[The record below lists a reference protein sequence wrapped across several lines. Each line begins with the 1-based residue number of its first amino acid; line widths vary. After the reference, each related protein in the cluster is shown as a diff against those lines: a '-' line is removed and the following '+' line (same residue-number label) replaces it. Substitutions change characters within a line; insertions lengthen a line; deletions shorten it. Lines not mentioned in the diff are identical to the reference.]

1 MISSLISRSTGFKS
15 KSENMTVKTLSRY
28 RVVWGGV
35 TLTCWLSLF
44 LLVLHHSEVP
54 VILGRYSL
62 TYFTL
67 LICALIGVVLVTIT
81 NQERLSRLIRCLPG
95 MVTFGV
101 FMIVGCSALEAFV
114 RIVDLGGVSYYQEV
128 RRYSLERM
136 TDPRL
141 IIKHQPLKQYVLQ
154 GVEVQIN
161 DLGLRNNSVQTKA
174 ESERR
179 ILAIGDSITFGWGT
193 AQELTFSAR
202 LERNLTERLKRPI
215 RVINAG
221 VGGYNTLQEAT
232 YLENEGLAL
241 NPDLV
246 MLTYVTND
254 TEVVVG
260 PFDPKSELSMTG
272 KPPLTVMK
280 LLAWESWTYRLVSH
294 LWRSAK
300 TQRTIDAYEALKKSE
315 GWKVSMDSLRRIVTL
330 CETRQ
335 VPLVV
340 YFYDL
345 QSSPYNEALI
355 RDVREAVR
363 PFPVED
369 TAPWFV
375 SYPIRSLVVSKVDSH
390 PNAKGH
396 EILADGMASHLL
408 KVLTQADPT

>member
-1 MISSLISRSTGFKS
+1 
-15 KSENMTVKTLSRY
+15 
-28 RVVWGGV
+28 
-35 TLTCWLSLF
+35 
-44 LLVLHHSEVP
+44 
-54 VILGRYSL
+54 
-62 TYFTL
+62 
-67 LICALIGVVLVTIT
+67 
-81 NQERLSRLIRCLPG
+81 
-95 MVTFGV
+95 MVAVGV
-101 FMIVGCSALEAFV
+101 FLIVGCVVLEAFV
-114 RIVDLGGVSYYQEV
+114 RMFDLGGVSYYQEV
-128 RRYSLERM
+128 RRYSFERM
-136 TDPRL
+136 ADPRL
-141 IIKHQPLKQYVLQ
+141 LIKHQPFKQYVLQ
-154 GVEVQIN
+154 GAEVKIN
-161 DLGLRNNSVQTKA
+161 DLGLRDNPVRTKA
-174 ESERR
+174 ESEKR

-202 LERNLTERLKRPI
+202 LERNLTERLKKPI

-272 KPPLTVMK
+272 KPPLTVLK
-280 LLAWESWTYRLVSH
+280 LLAWESWVYRLVSH
-294 LWRSAK
+294 LWRSAN
-300 TQRTIDAYEALKKSE
+300 TPRTIDAYETVKKME
-315 GWKVSMDSLRRIVTL
+315 GWKASMDSLRRIATF
-330 CETRQ
+330 CQTRQ
-335 VPLVV
+335 MPLVV
-340 YFYDL
+340 YFYHL
-345 QSSPYNEALI
+345 QSSSYDEALMQ
-355 RDVREAVR
+355 DVRESVR

-408 KVLTQADPT
+408 KVLTQAESTVRSGPRGYPSKS